1 MAEFQFPNNP
11 TDGQTVT
18 TEGVTF
24 VWDSNNGAWKKNP
37 ASVTKGQKGE
47 PSTVAG
53 PPGADGTDGTDGTPG
68 QPGQPGPPGADG
80 NDGNNGID
88 GTPGTNGI
96 DGTPGTDGADGQD
109 GQDGTP
115 GTNGIDGTNGTDG
128 IDGTPGQPGPPGS
141 ATITNNAYS
150 RVITGS
156 NTPGTLNAEVS
167 LTWNGSNFIANH
179 TNGNIAINPS
189 DGSIEI
195 TRGSG
200 DAFIDFKDSTSDDYD
215 TRLSQRGTGA
225 GLKVWGDLEVTG
237 SLIGAQHLKVAN
249 SRLTGVYYTS
259 STSYQTALSC
269 SITPTQSNSSILV
282 LITGAGSG
290 TYGGTSGGQQAIGAQ
305 TVYKN
310 NAAFTGLT
318 RYLNK
323 GNPQYGTSISQTI
336 LDNAAHNGNA
346 VSYQIML
353 RKYSGGN
360 VNVSILDSSSIT
372 LIEVKN

>member
-1 MAEFQFPNNP
+1 MAEFDFPSTNLTN
-11 TDGQTVT
+11 GQTYT
-18 TEGVTF
+18 ANGVTF
-24 VWDSNNGAWKKNP
+24 VWDSTNGAWKKNP

-215 TRLSQRGTGA
+215 TRLSQRGTSA

-237 SLIGAQHLKVAN
+237 SLIAAVSLNVTNA
-249 SRLTGVYYTS
+249 RLTS
-259 STSYQTALSC
+259 NFSTNQGSYQQALTC
-269 SITPTQSNSSILV
+269 SITPTKSNSSILV
-282 LITGAGSG
+282 LITGSG
-290 TYGGTSGGQQAIGAQ
+290 YGVYGGTSSGQQGTGYATI
-305 TVYKN
+305 YKN
-310 NAAFTGLT
+310 GVAWTGLET
-318 RYLNK
+318 FLNK
-323 GNPQYGTSISQTI
+323 GNPTFSTSISQAI
-336 LDNAAHNGNA
+336 LDNANHGGSA

-353 RKYSGGN
+353 RKWMGGAN
-360 VNVSILDSSSIT
+360 PYIHHSSSIT
-372 LIEVKN
+372 LIEVP

>member
-1 MAEFQFPNNP
+1 MAEFDFPSTNLTN
-11 TDGQTVT
+11 GQTYT
-18 TEGVTF
+18 ANGVTF
-24 VWDSNNGAWKKNP
+24 VWDSTNGAWKKNP

-167 LTWNGSNFIANH
+167 LTWNGTNFYANH
-179 TNGNIAINPS
+179 TNGNININPS

-195 TRGSG
+195 TRNSG
-200 DAFIDFKDSTSDDYD
+200 DAFIDFKDNLNDDYD
-215 TRLSQRGTGA
+215 TRLSQRGTSA

-237 SLIGAQHLKVAN
+237 SLIASVSLNVTNA
-249 SRLTGVYYTS
+249 RLLSNFGTS
-259 STSYQTALSC
+259 QGSYQTALTC
-269 SITPTQSNSSILV
+269 SITPTKSNSSILV

-290 TYGGTSGGQQAIGAQ
+290 SYGGTSSGQQGTGYATI
-305 TVYKN
+305 YKN
-310 NAAFTGLT
+310 NGAWTGLE

-323 GNPQYGTSISQTI
+323 GNPQYPTSISQAI
-336 LDNAAHNGNA
+336 LDNANHGGSA

-353 RKYSGGN
+353 RKWQGGAN
-360 VNVSILDSSSIT
+360 PYILDSSSIT
-372 LIEVKN
+372 LIEVP